1 MREPDEP
8 AFDVSGGNRRRVLFW
23 GFVVLLLVA
32 AAGLL
37 FWPQGGLELQAPA
50 TQEDRADRGGDA
62 QSVQLYFADAQAQN
76 LTSESRKLD
85 FGEGLEENVQATV
98 AALASGPQQ
107 EGNVAVLPREARVE
121 QVFFTEATRTLY
133 LDFNKAL
140 VDQHPGG
147 STAEYLT
154 LGALV
159 RTIAANFPQVANL
172 QLLVE
177 GQAMDTLAGHFD
189 TSKPIEVADWQ

>member
-8 AFDVSGGNRRRVLFW
+8 AFDASGGNRRRVLFW

>member
-1 MREPDEP
+1 MQESDEP
-8 AFDVSGGNRRRVLFW
+8 TFHGSGGNRRRTLFW

-37 FWPQGGLELQAPA
+37 FWPQGGLELQSPA
-50 TQEDRADRGGDA
+50 TQEDRGDRGGDA
-62 QSVQLYFADAQAQN
+62 HSVQLYFADAQAQN
-76 LTSESRKLD
+76 LASESRKLD

-98 AALASGPQQ
+98 AALAAGPQQ

>member
-1 MREPDEP
+1 MQEPDEP
-8 AFDVSGGNRRRVLFW
+8 VFYGSGGNRRRVLFW

-37 FWPQGGLELQAPA
+37 FWPQGGLELQSPA
-50 TQEDRADRGGDA
+50 TQEDHGDRGGDA

-76 LTSESRKLD
+76 LASESRKLD
-85 FGEGLEENVQATV
+85 FGEGLEANVQATV
-98 AALASGPQQ
+98 AALASGPEQ
-107 EGNVAVLPREARVE
+107 EGNVAVLPREARVD

-133 LDFNKAL
+133 LDFNRAL

>member
-1 MREPDEP
+1 MQEADEP
-8 AFDVSGGNRRRVLFW
+8 VFDDGSGRRRRTLFW
-23 GFVVLLLVA
+23 GFVVVLLAVA
-32 AAGLL
+32 GGLL
-37 FWPQGGLELQAPA
+37 FWPQGGLELQSPA
-50 TQEDRADRGGDA
+50 TQEERHDRGSEA
-62 QSVQLYFADAQAQN
+62 QTVQLYFADAQAQN
-76 LTSESRKLD
+76 LTGESRKIVL
-85 FGEGLEENVQATV
+85 GTELEESVQATV

-107 EGNVAVLPREARVE
+107 EGNVAVLPREARVQ
-121 QVFFTEATRTLY
+121 QVFYTEATRTLY
-133 LDFNKAL
+133 LDFNSAL

-159 RTIAANFPQVANL
+159 RTIAANFPNVVHL
-172 QLLVE
+172 QLLVD